1 VKVVK
6 HVYIYFLSYF
16 FNAGLSFLTI
26 SLLTHYLPN
35 QANDYGIINLYGSF
49 LTLVMPFV
57 SCGVIYPLSVQY
69 YKKDSEAY
77 RQYFTDAQV
86 LTGVSVAF
94 FTLLFL
100 VLRNPLSNFLHVTPI
115 WIIII
120 PVTVWWI
127 MNNEIMMMMCRMK
140 NLPWK
145 FALFSTGKNL
155 VEILL
160 TIGLVLGLG
169 WAWEGRLL
177 SAALAPVLI
186 GFFSIYLLSR
196 WNFFT
201 NRISWKQIGAISWV
215 SLPFIFERLTV
226 FVLGNSDK
234 YFIDKFDLKG
244 TEQVGLYSVG
254 AQIASIIFL
263 VILSMN
269 SAYQPYLF
277 QSIASGNKGRVK
289 RATGLYILAATV
301 IVGAL
306 FIGIPLLFKWFINDR
321 FSGAQVFAYYL
332 SGGYFMWAVYNAF
345 LGYLLFHAKNRLIL
359 YISFFGMLFSVLCNF
374 YMVPHYG
381 ALGAAITSILTYTF
395 LAVTCMGFAWKYFKS

>member
-1 VKVVK
+1 
-6 HVYIYFLSYF
+6 
-16 FNAGLSFLTI
+16 
-26 SLLTHYLPN
+26 
-35 QANDYGIINLYGSF
+35 
-49 LTLVMPFV
+49 MPFV
-57 SCGVIYPLSVQY
+57 SSGVIYPLSVQY
-69 YKKDSEAY
+69 YKKDPETY

-86 LTGVSVAF
+86 LTLIS
-94 FTLLFL
+94 L
-100 VLRNPLSNFLHVTPI
+100 VLFSFLFIIFRNPLSRFLHVTPI

-120 PVTVWWI
+120 PVTVWWV

-140 NLPWK
+140 NKPWN
-145 FALFSTGKNL
+145 FALFSTGKNI
-155 VEILL
+155 VEIVF
-160 TIGLVLGLG
+160 TIGLVIGLG

-177 SAALAPVLI
+177 SAAVAPVLMGI
-186 GFFSIYLLSR
+186 FSIYILSR
-196 WNFFT
+196 WHLFT
-201 NRISWKQIGAISWV
+201 NKISWSQVRGIAWV
-215 SLPFIFERLTV
+215 SLPFIFERLSV

-277 QSIASGNKGRVK
+277 QSIASGNKSRVK
-289 RATGLYILAATV
+289 RATGLYILAAAV

-306 FIGIPLLFKWFINDR
+306 FIGIPILFNWFINVR
-321 FSGAQVFAYYL
+321 FKGAQVFAYYL
-332 SGGYFMWAVYNAF
+332 SGGYFMWAIYNAF

-359 YISFFGMLFSVLCNF
+359 YISLSGMLVSVISNF

>member
-1 VKVVK
+1 
-6 HVYIYFLSYF
+6 
-16 FNAGLSFLTI
+16 
-26 SLLTHYLPN
+26 
-35 QANDYGIINLYGSF
+35 
-49 LTLVMPFV
+49 MPFV
-57 SCGVIYPLSVQY
+57 SSGVIYPLSVQY
-69 YKKDSEAY
+69 YKKDPETY
-77 RQYFTDAQV
+77 RQYFTDAQLLTILSLV
-86 LTGVSVAF
+86 L
-94 FTLLFL
+94 FTLIFILF
-100 VLRNPLSNFLHVTPI
+100 RNPLARFLHVTPV

-140 NLPWK
+140 NKPWS

-160 TIGLVLGLG
+160 TIGLVIGLN
-169 WAWEGRLL
+169 WAWEGRVL
-177 SAALAPVLI
+177 SAALAPMLI
-186 GFFSIYLLSR
+186 GFVSIYLLTR
-196 WNFFT
+196 WRLFT
-201 NRISWKQIGAISWV
+201 KMINWSQVRGIAWV
-215 SLPFIFERLTV
+215 SMPFIFERLTV

-277 QSIASGNKGRVK
+277 ANIASGNKAKFK
-289 RATGLYILAATV
+289 RATGLYILAATC

-306 FIGIPLLFKWFINDR
+306 FLGIPLLFSWFISAR
-321 FSGAQVFAYYL
+321 FSGAQQFAYYL

-345 LGYLLFHAKNRLIL
+345 LGYLLFHAKNRLVL
-359 YISFFGMLFSVLCNF
+359 YISFCGMLFSVLCNF
-374 YMVPHYG
+374 YMVPHFG

-395 LAVTCMGFAWKYFKS
+395 LAVTCLAFAWKYFKS